1 MWSHY
6 SNNHSGVCLK
16 FELRKDFNLENSVLP
31 VFYKDELIDSQ
42 NKSDLKKCLL
52 TKLNT
57 WNIEK
62 EWRIISDKEK
72 FSFKQEA
79 LVEIVFGLKVKESTI
94 KWFEQFAENV
104 YYYDTQ
110 ISFLKIRGNRL
121 VKVDR
126 FGEVI
131 TNKTEP
137 TQSSDFKPF

>member
-1 MWSHY
+1 M
-6 SNNHSGVCLK
+6 
-16 FELRKDFNLENSVLP
+16 
-31 VFYKDELIDSQ
+31 
-42 NKSDLKKCLL
+42 
-52 TKLNT
+52 NT
-57 WNIEK
+57 RNIEK

-72 FSFKQEA
+72 FSFRQEA

-110 ISFLKIRGNRL
+110 ISFLKIRGNRF

-137 TQSSDFKPF
+137 TQSSDFEPF